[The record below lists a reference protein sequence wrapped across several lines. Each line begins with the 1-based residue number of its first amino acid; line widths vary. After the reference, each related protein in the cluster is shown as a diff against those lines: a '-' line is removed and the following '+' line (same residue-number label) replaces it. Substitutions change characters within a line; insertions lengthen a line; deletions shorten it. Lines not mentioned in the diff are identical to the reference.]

1 MALADFLDFSK
12 GEIEFELGDLVLSG
26 DELKELLGQI
36 ERAFQEAPGILDC
49 LSNEEKEALSMKTI
63 RALQKAGLLPA
74 RYH

>member
-1 MALADFLDFSK
+1 MGLAELLDFS
-12 GEIEFELGDLVLSG
+12 GEVEFELGDMVLSG

-36 ERAFQEAPGILDC
+36 ERTLQEAPGILDY
-49 LSNEEKEALSMKTI
+49 LSNEEKEVLSMKTI